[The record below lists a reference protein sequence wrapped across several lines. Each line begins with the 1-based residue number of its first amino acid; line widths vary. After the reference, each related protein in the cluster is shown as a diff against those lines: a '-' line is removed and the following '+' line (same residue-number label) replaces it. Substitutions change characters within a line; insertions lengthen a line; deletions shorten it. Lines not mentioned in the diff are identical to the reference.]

1 MPVLSA
7 ALEQLTG
14 IEAQDPLLVWKN
26 PLLQAH
32 DPAIGQLRV
41 NVLAQEEQFVVVP
54 THDVQL
60 VAHLLHTLNPLLTE
74 PTAQAVMFTHLLVT
88 ESQN

>member
-1 MPVLSA
+1 
-7 ALEQLTG
+7 
-14 IEAQDPLLVWKN
+14 
-26 PLLQAH
+26 
-32 DPAIGQLRV
+32 V
-41 NVLAQEEQFVVVP
+41 NVLTQEEQFVVVP

-60 VAHLLHTLNPLLTE
+60 VAHLLQTLNPLLTE